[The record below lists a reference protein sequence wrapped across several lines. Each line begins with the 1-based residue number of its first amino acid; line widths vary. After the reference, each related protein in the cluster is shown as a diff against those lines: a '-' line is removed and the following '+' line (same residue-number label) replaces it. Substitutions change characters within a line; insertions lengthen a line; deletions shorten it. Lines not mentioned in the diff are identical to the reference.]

1 MEPGRFDDVEFQFL
15 ERPEPPPRGPRRK
28 RLAVALLAA
37 ALLTGGI
44 TAGASALSDSGA
56 EPAAP
61 AKAKQKPPI
70 FYNADGVPTVRDG
83 HECWGGK
90 GGKRHRRDRDSSSSA
105 GSVRY

>member
-1 MEPGRFDDVEFQFL
+1 MEPGRFDDVEFRYL
-15 ERPEPPPRGPRRK
+15 ERPEPPARGPRRK
-28 RLAVALLAA
+28 RWAAVLLAA

-44 TAGASALSDSGA
+44 TAGASALSGSGSQ
-56 EPAAP
+56 PAPP
-61 AKAKQKPPI
+61 AKAKPKV

-90 GGKRHRRDRDSSSSA
+90 GGKHHRRDRDGMRRS

>member
-15 ERPEPPPRGPRRK
+15 ERPEPPPRGPRRR
-28 RLAVALLAA
+28 RLAAALLAA
-37 ALLTGGI
+37 ALVTGGI

-56 EPAAP
+56 QPAAP
-61 AKAKQKPPI
+61 AKTKPKV

-83 HECWGGK
+83 HGCRKGK
-90 GGKRHRRDRDSSSSA
+90 DGKRRWRHRDGSSSA

>member
-1 MEPGRFDDVEFQFL
+1 MEPGRFDDVEFQSL

-28 RLAVALLAA
+28 RFATALVAA
-37 ALLTGGI
+37 ALVTGGI
-44 TAGASALSDSGA
+44 TAGASALSDSGQ
-56 EPAAP
+56 PAAPP
-61 AKAKQKPPI
+61 AKAKPKV

-90 GGKRHRRDRDSSSSA
+90 GERRHRRDRDSRRSA

>member
-15 ERPEPPPRGPRRK
+15 ERPEPSPRGPRRK
-28 RLAVALLAA
+28 RFAAALVAA
-37 ALLTGGI
+37 ALLAGGI

-56 EPAAP
+56 RPAAP
-61 AKAKQKPPI
+61 AKAKPKV

-83 HECWGGK
+83 HGCRAGE